1 MNKTCARC
9 QKVVYPIEELKCLDK
24 TWHKT
29 CFKCTECGMTLN
41 MKTYKGYNKM
51 PYCEAHIPKAKAT
64 AIADTPELKRIA
76 ENTKIQ
82 SNVKYHADFEKAK
95 GKFTQVA
102 DDPETL
108 RIKQNTKH
116 ISNVAYHGDLE
127 KKAAM
132 EKQRGSAEVSDSSNE
147 SEYFSEQLAA
157 EQFSQYAPT
166 ASPIPPATLQQQQH
180 HQQQQQQYQQ
190 QQQHYVQQQQTLPPP
205 PIQHQQYNTAAIT
218 PTYQHQHHQQQQP
231 QSQQQQQQLQLQQQQ
246 QQQHSNNHRQQQQ
259 LQQQQ
264 SLHDPYAHYQQPQA
278 LRQQQL
284 LQQQQQQQ
292 QQHAIKQASHLYPT
306 ASSQPPQ
313 QQQQQQPTQ
322 QQQQPQA
329 VNSYNQMRSA
339 ILHNSHHPSGNAAD
353 QFDHSQNAAAA
364 LQQQQLQQQLQQ
376 QQQQL
381 QLQQQ
386 QQQQLQLQQQQQQQ
400 QQQHQLQ
407 QQQHSHSS
415 LLNNNASNGSIH
427 SNNSNIS
434 NNNNGGNILA
444 HPHPASLSYVQ
455 QQQQPQ
461 PTRSQASL
469 HSSNNA
475 AASKQQLQPSN
486 TNVQQLYV
494 ASNYSSITPSEN
506 ALGAKLQASNG
517 HMPIVVSAAH
527 SASNNIGKIADYD
540 PLTDGPRPMPSTGR
554 SSTTLVYS
562 SDQRGGPP
570 GVGNSVYP
578 KRIGSISDIDPANGI
593 YGSLSSAD
601 QALAQKQ
608 QQYYQQVQ
616 MMQQQEQHARQ
627 QQQQPTAA
635 LQEKQSR
642 QGNLRVYRA
651 IYDYEAQDVDEVSFR
666 EGDVIFEVES
676 IDSGWMT
683 GRVERTGK
691 TGMLPANYVEQ
702 AVI

>member
-76 ENTKIQ
+76 ENTKHQ

-108 RIKQNTKH
+108 RIRQNTKH

-132 EKQRGSAEVSDSSNE
+132 EKQRGSAEVSDSSTT
-147 SEYFSEQLAA
+147 
-157 EQFSQYAPT
+157 SQP
-166 ASPIPPATLQQQQH
+166 
-180 HQQQQQQYQQ
+180 QQQQQ
-190 QQQHYVQQQQTLPPP
+190 
-205 PIQHQQYNTAAIT
+205 
-218 PTYQHQHHQQQQP
+218 
-231 QSQQQQQQLQLQQQQ
+231 
-246 QQQHSNNHRQQQQ
+246 
-259 LQQQQ
+259 
-264 SLHDPYAHYQQPQA
+264 
-278 LRQQQL
+278 
-284 LQQQQQQQ
+284 
-292 QQHAIKQASHLYPT
+292 
-306 ASSQPPQ
+306 QPPQ
-313 QQQQQQPTQ
+313 QQQPTPQQSQPQQQQQQ

-329 VNSYNQMRSA
+329 VNSYNQLRSA
-339 ILHNSHHPSGNAAD
+339 ILQNSHHPSGNAAD
-353 QFDHSQNAAAA
+353 QFDHSQNSATA
-364 LQQQQLQQQLQQ
+364 LQQQQMQQQLQQ
-376 QQQQL
+376 HHSQQQLKQASQQQQL
-381 QLQQQ
+381 
-386 QQQQLQLQQQQQQQ
+386 
-400 QQQHQLQ
+400 

-427 SNNSNIS
+427 SNSSNN
-434 NNNNGGNILA
+434 NNNNGGGLA
-444 HPHPASLSYVQ
+444 HPHPASLSYTQ
-455 QQQQPQ
+455 QQQQQ
-461 PTRSQASL
+461 QQQQSRSQASL
-469 HSSNNA
+469 HSNN
-475 AASKQQLQPSN
+475 SKHQLQLQQQQQQQQPQQKQQQQHQSN

-494 ASNYSSITPSEN
+494 APNYSPVTPSEN
-506 ALGAKLQASNG
+506 AIGAKLQASNG
-517 HMPIVVSAAH
+517 HLPVVASATAQQN
-527 SASNNIGKIADYD
+527 SSNNIGKIADYD

-562 SDQRGGPP
+562 SDQRGAA

-578 KRIGSISDIDPANGI
+578 KRIGSITDIDPANGI
-593 YGSLSSAD
+593 YGSLSSAE
-601 QALAQKQ
+601 QAQAQKQ

-616 MMQQQEQHARQ
+616 MMQQQEQQVRQ
-627 QQQQPTAA
+627 PPAS
-635 LQEKQSR
+635 LQEKHSR

>member
-9 QKVVYPIEELKCLDK
+9 QKIVYPIEELKCLDK

-29 CFKCTECGMTLN
+29 CFKCTECGMALN

-132 EKQRGSAEVSDSSNE
+132 EKQRGSAEVSDSST
-147 SEYFSEQLAA
+147 SS
-157 EQFSQYAPT
+157 SSS
-166 ASPIPPATLQQQQH
+166 SP
-180 HQQQQQQYQQ
+180 
-190 QQQHYVQQQQTLPPP
+190 
-205 PIQHQQYNTAAIT
+205 
-218 PTYQHQHHQQQQP
+218 
-231 QSQQQQQQLQLQQQQ
+231 QQQLQ
-246 QQQHSNNHRQQQQ
+246 
-259 LQQQQ
+259 
-264 SLHDPYAHYQQPQA
+264 
-278 LRQQQL
+278 
-284 LQQQQQQQ
+284 
-292 QQHAIKQASHLYPT
+292 
-306 ASSQPPQ
+306 
-313 QQQQQQPTQ
+313 Q

-329 VNSYNQMRSA
+329 VNNYNQLRSA

-353 QFDHSQNAAAA
+353 
-364 LQQQQLQQQLQQ
+364 LLEYQQ

-381 QLQQQ
+381 
-386 QQQQLQLQQQQQQQ
+386 
-400 QQQHQLQ
+400 

-415 LLNNNASNGSIH
+415 LVNNNTAHSGNSSSSNGGLNSQHNSNHSH
-427 SNNSNIS
+427 SNN
-434 NNNNGGNILA
+434 NGAPA
-444 HPHPASLSYVQ
+444 HPHPASLSYPQ
-455 QQQQPQ
+455 QQQQS
-461 PTRSQASL
+461 RSQASL
-469 HSSNNA
+469 QQQHSNN
-475 AASKQQLQPSN
+475 SINKQQQLPPPSN
-486 TNVQQLYV
+486 TNLQQLYV
-494 ASNYSSITPSEN
+494 ASNYSSVTPSEN
-506 ALGAKLQASNG
+506 ALAGKLHAGTNG
-517 HMPIVVSAAH
+517 HVSAQQ
-527 SASNNIGKIADYD
+527 SINNIGKIADYD

-562 SDQRGGPP
+562 SDQRGG
-570 GVGNSVYP
+570 GAGNSVYP
-578 KRIGSISDIDPANGI
+578 KRIGSVSDIDPANGI
-593 YGSLSSAD
+593 YGSLSSAE
-601 QALAQKQ
+601 QAQAQKQ

-616 MMQQQEQHARQ
+616 MMQQQEQQ
-627 QQQQPTAA
+627 QQQQMRQQPSYDSV
-635 LQEKQSR
+635 QEKQSR
-642 QGNLRVYRA
+642 QSALRVYRA

>member
-132 EKQRGSAEVSDSSNE
+132 EKQRGSAEVSDSS
-147 SEYFSEQLAA
+147 
-157 EQFSQYAPT
+157 T
-166 ASPIPPATLQQQQH
+166 
-180 HQQQQQQYQQ
+180 
-190 QQQHYVQQQQTLPPP
+190 
-205 PIQHQQYNTAAIT
+205 
-218 PTYQHQHHQQQQP
+218 
-231 QSQQQQQQLQLQQQQ
+231 
-246 QQQHSNNHRQQQQ
+246 
-259 LQQQQ
+259 
-264 SLHDPYAHYQQPQA
+264 
-278 LRQQQL
+278 
-284 LQQQQQQQ
+284 
-292 QQHAIKQASHLYPT
+292 
-306 ASSQPPQ
+306 SSQPPQ

-364 LQQQQLQQQLQQ
+364 LQQQQLQQQL
-376 QQQQL
+376 
-381 QLQQQ
+381 QQ